1 MSVPIDGSPVP
12 SEHHVLRLPVP
23 PKDFTPEGWKPTH
36 QELEPS
42 GEDKRYA
49 AEYGRPVRV
58 SVWDAAITT
67 AEEACAFRTRPV
79 IAITALVVVVRAAG
93 ATAVVYD
100 NLRPPDSDK
109 PGAAGH
115 AGIEGLARTKGE
127 PKIAWRTRLQKIA
140 DVFELASGSSRPRG

>member
-1 MSVPIDGSPVP
+1 MMSAPVDGSPVP
-12 SEHHVLRLPVP
+12 GEHSVLRLPVP

-36 QELEPS
+36 QEFEPS
-42 GEDKRYA
+42 GDDKRYA
-49 AEYGRPVRV
+49 AEHGRFVRV

-67 AEEACAFRTRPV
+67 VDEARAFRGRPV
-79 IAITALVVVVRAAG
+79 IAIAALVAAVRTAG

-100 NLRPPDSDK
+100 NLQPPDSDK

-115 AGIEGLARTKGE
+115 AGIEGLDRSKGE

-140 DVFELASGSSRPRG
+140 DVFELIPSA